1 MLEKFRQYS
10 IQKLSKKQKT
20 YIISIVI
27 GFFVG
32 VGAVIIKK
40 AVHFTQWVL
49 TSSFSAE
56 IENYLYFI
64 YPMLGIFL
72 AVLYMNYIIK
82 KKVGHGI
89 PAVLYAISK
98 QHGIIPKHNMFSSI
112 FTASFT
118 VGFGGSVGLE
128 GPTVYTGAAIGS
140 YFGQKMKVDYRQLV
154 FYLGFASA
162 AAMAAIF
169 KAPIAGIV
177 FALEVIM
184 IDLTMAALM
193 PLLLASVTAVMTSYL
208 FMGQG
213 AIYAIDRVDPFV
225 FTQVGWYILL
235 GVFTGLVSTY
245 FTIVYIKIAS
255 IFSGMKTWRSRLL
268 VGGTVLGVLI
278 FLFPS
283 LYGEGYESINTALQ
297 GETSSLFDKTI
308 FFDLKDNIWVVFG
321 VMVIILLTK
330 VIATSVTFGAGGIGG
345 IFAPSLF
352 LGTYSGLLFAK
363 FVNYLGFENLSE
375 KNFALVGMAGIIS
388 GNLHAPLTAI
398 FLIAEITTG
407 YELFVPLMITAAV
420 SYATTRFFVDNS
432 VYTYQLA
439 KRGELITHDKD
450 KAVMS
455 LLSVTDLIEKDFR
468 TIEPEASLG
477 ELIELVSES
486 HRNVFPVV
494 DEENGFH
501 GVITLNEFRHIMFK
515 PELYDKY
522 KAKDLLFIPTASV
535 DPEESMDEVA
545 KKFTKSGYYNIPVV
559 KNGKYWGFVSRAT
572 VFSAYRKMLK
582 EFSDE

>member
-1 MLEKFRQYS
+1 MIKRLRKYS
-10 IQKLSKKQKT
+10 LRNLTKKQTT

-32 VGAVIIKK
+32 LAATIIKK
-40 AVHFTQWVL
+40 AVHFTQWLL
-49 TSSFSAE
+49 TSEFASNY
-56 IENYLYFI
+56 ENYLYFF
-64 YPMLGIFL
+64 YPMIGIFL
-72 AVLYMNYIIK
+72 ALVYMNFIVR

-98 QHGIIPKHNMFSSI
+98 QHGLIPKHNMFSSI

-140 YFGQKMKVDYRQLV
+140 YFGQVLKINYRQLI

-184 IDLTMAALM
+184 LDLTMAALI
-193 PLLLASVTAVMTSYL
+193 PLLLASVTAVITSYA

-213 AIYAIDRVDPFV
+213 AIYAVDHVEPFI
-225 FTQVGWYILL
+225 FTDIGWFVLL
-235 GVFTGLVSTY
+235 GIFTGLVSTY
-245 FTIVYIKIAS
+245 FTIAYIKIEQ
-255 IFSGMKTWRSRLL
+255 IFSGMKNWYIRLL
-268 VGGTVLGVLI
+268 IGGSILGGLI

-283 LYGEGYESINTALQ
+283 LYGEGYDAINTALH
-297 GETSSLFDKTI
+297 GETHNLFEKSI
-308 FFDLKDNIWVVFG
+308 FFDYKDNIWVVF
-321 VMVIILLTK
+321 VMIGIILITK
-330 VIATSVTFGAGGIGG
+330 VIATSVTFGAGGVGG

-352 LGTYSGLLFAK
+352 LGTYSGLLFSK
-363 FVNYLGFENLSE
+363 FVNHFTNFHISE
-375 KNFALVGMAGIIS
+375 KTFALVGMAGIIS
-388 GNLHAPLTAI
+388 GNLHAPLTAV

-407 YELFVPLMITAAV
+407 YELFVPLMLTSAV
-420 SYATTRFFVDNS
+420 SYATTRVFVSNS

-439 KRGELITHDKD
+439 KRGELVTHDKD
-450 KAVMS
+450 KAVMRM
-455 LLSVTDLIEKDFR
+455 LSVKDLIEKNFKS
-468 TIEPEASLG
+468 IEPNASLG
-477 ELIELVSES
+477 DLVDLVSES
-486 HRNVFPVV
+486 QRNVFPVV
-494 DEENGFH
+494 DEDNEFH
-501 GVITLNEFRHIMFK
+501 GVITLDEIRHIMFK
-515 PELYDKY
+515 PEMYDKY
-522 KAKDLLFIPTASV
+522 TVEDLMFVPMHKV
-535 DPEESMDEVA
+535 DPEESMEEVA

-572 VFSAYRKMLK
+572 VFSAYRQLLK
-582 EFSDE
+582 DFSDD